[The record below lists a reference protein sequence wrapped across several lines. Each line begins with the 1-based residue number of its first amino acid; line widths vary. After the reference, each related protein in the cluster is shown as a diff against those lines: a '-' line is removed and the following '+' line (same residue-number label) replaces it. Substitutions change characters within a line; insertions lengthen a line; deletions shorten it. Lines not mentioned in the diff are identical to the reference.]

1 MDEQREVAEFVA
13 RHDLAIDPAY
23 RALDLVAEVGE
34 VATDIVESTRYGV
47 TDDATIASDELG
59 DVLFALL
66 ALANGVDVDAGSALE
81 EALEK
86 YEARLDESGHPGSS

>member
-13 RHDLAIDPAY
+13 RHDLAIDPTY

-34 VATDIVESTRYGV
+34 VATEIVESTRYGAA
-47 TDDATIASDELG
+47 DEAAIAPDELG

-66 ALANGVDVDAGSALE
+66 ALADGVDVDAGSALE
-81 EALEK
+81 VAIEK